1 MKQVYRHNAPPTA
14 ESLTRAALKQLTR
27 KQLLAAKFAEE
38 ITNPTSKP
46 VTNLLPPEPKLEPMT
61 FSLGSLIP

>member
-1 MKQVYRHNAPPTA
+1 MKQVYRHNALPTP
-14 ESLTRAALKQLTR
+14 ESLTRAALKQLTH

-38 ITNPTSKP
+38 IMRKP
-46 VTNLLPPEPKLEPMT
+46 VTNLLPEPKPEPMT

>member
-1 MKQVYRHNAPPTA
+1 MKQVYRHNAPPTP
-14 ESLTRAALKQLTR
+14 ESLTRAALKQLTH

-38 ITNPTSKP
+38 IMNPTSKP
-46 VTNLLPPEPKLEPMT
+46 VTNLLPEPKLEPMT